1 MISPGSS
8 GRRGAIVT
16 GGASGI
22 GAAAARSLARDG
34 FEVVTVDLDAGA
46 TVRGDVRNPETAL
59 RALDALRA
67 PVGALVNC
75 AGAPRAGA
83 LPGLSREDWD
93 GVLSVDLTGAFL
105 FIREVAPR
113 MAEEGG
119 GRIVNVAATVGM
131 RARRGAAAH
140 AAAKAGLI
148 GLTRAS
154 ARDLGRRNINVNAV
168 APGLVETAMTADLP
182 PEKRRAL
189 VEETCLGRVGQPED
203 VAEVIAFLCGPGA
216 RHITG
221 EVIRVD
227 GGQLA

>member
-1 MISPGSS
+1 M
-8 GRRGAIVT
+8 T

-34 FEVVTVDLDAGA
+34 FEVVTVDLDRRAR
-46 TVRGDVRNPETAL
+46 VQGDVRNPETVL
-59 RALDALRA
+59 RALDVLKT
-67 PVGALVNC
+67 PVYALVNC
-75 AGAPRAGA
+75 AGAARPG
-83 LPGLSREDWD
+83 PVQGLSREDWD
-93 GVLSVDLTGAFL
+93 GVLGVDLTGAFL

-113 MAEEGG
+113 MAEAGG
-119 GRIVNVAATVGM
+119 GRIVNVAATIGL

-140 AAAKAGLI
+140 AAAKAGLV

-168 APGLVETAMTADLP
+168 APGVVETAMTADLP
-182 PEKRRAL
+182 AEKKKELA
-189 VEETCLGRVGQPED
+189 EETCLGRVAQPED
-203 VAEVIAFLCGPGA
+203 VADVIAFLCGPGA